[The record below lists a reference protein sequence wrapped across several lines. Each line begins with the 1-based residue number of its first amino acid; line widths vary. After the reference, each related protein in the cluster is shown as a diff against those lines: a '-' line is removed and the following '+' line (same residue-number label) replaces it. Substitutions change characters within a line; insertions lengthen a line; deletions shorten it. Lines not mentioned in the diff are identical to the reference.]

1 MNLWGIEKEDKD
13 TKEKNKN
20 RQEYEYMHIWLVSE
34 LDDER
39 NFKFAAYDGNEY
51 FISN

>member
-20 RQEYEYMHIWLVSE
+20 RQEYEYMYAHLVGFRVGRRE
-34 LDDER
+34 
-39 NFKFAAYDGNEY
+39 KFQV
-51 FISN
+51 SSLRWK